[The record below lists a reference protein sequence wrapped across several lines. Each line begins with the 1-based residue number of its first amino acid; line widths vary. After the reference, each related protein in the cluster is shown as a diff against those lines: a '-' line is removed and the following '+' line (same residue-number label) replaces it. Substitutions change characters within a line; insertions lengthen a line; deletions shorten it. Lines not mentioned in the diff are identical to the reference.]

1 MEKVKLSEICNINAG
16 GTPARNKKE
25 YWNDGNIPW
34 CKISDL
40 SDKYIAKVEEYI
52 TEEGLN
58 NSSAKLFKKGTIL
71 YTIFATIGE
80 VAILNIDSATN
91 QAIAGIEIKDNHIE
105 LNYLY
110 YFLKSLKIIMQNK
123 SRGVAQNNINLSILK
138 NTEIWVPEKVVQVKI
153 ANKLDK
159 VQEIIDIR
167 KKQIKQLDEL
177 IKSQF
182 VEMFGD
188 ININDKKWDED
199 ILKNNLSVV
208 GGYAFKSSEFQESG
222 IPILRIG
229 NINTGKFR
237 PKDLMFWKEDETLE
251 NYAIY
256 PNDVLISLTG
266 TVGKEDYG
274 NICIIGN
281 DYPKYYLNQRNA
293 KLNLKET
300 LNKEYISYALRV
312 PDIKRRLT
320 GISRGVRQANIS
332 NKDIENLKIPI
343 PPIDLQNK
351 FADFVKQIDKQKFEI
366 QKSLEETQ
374 KLQDSLMYKYFGG

>member
-1 MEKVKLSEICNINAG
+1 MEKILNFCEISGSSVKIYEG
-16 GTPARNKKE
+16 KR
-25 YWNDGNIPW
+25 
-34 CKISDL
+34 
-40 SDKYIAKVEEYI
+40 KYIATGDILNNKIISFEEVDYKNKPSRANQNVEIGDVIFAKMQNTKKVIII
-52 TEEGLN
+52 TKENVDNIYSTGFYVIKPKKNVTSEFLFWLFNSKKFNDDKDKNCKGATQKAINNEGLN
-58 NSSAKLFKKGTIL
+58 KIAINTLPTIQ
-71 YTIFATIGE
+71 E
-80 VAILNIDSATN
+80 
-91 QAIAGIEIKDNHIE
+91 Q
-105 LNYLY
+105 
-110 YFLKSLKIIMQNK
+110 LKIV
-123 SRGVAQNNINLSILK
+123 S
-138 NTEIWVPEKVVQVKI
+138 
-153 ANKLDK
+153 KLDK

-167 KKQIKQLDEL
+167 EKQIEQLDEL

-188 ININDKKWDED
+188 ININDKKWSED
-199 ILKNNLSVV
+199 ILKNNLSVI

-237 PKDLMFWKEDETLE
+237 TKDLMFWKEDETLE
-251 NYAIY
+251 SYAIY

-293 KLNLKET
+293 KLNISET
-300 LNKEYISYALRV
+300 LNKEYISYALRI
-312 PDIKRRLT
+312 PEIKRRLT

-332 NKDIENLKIPI
+332 NRDIENLKIPI
-343 PPIDLQNK
+343 PPIELQNK
-351 FADFVKQIDKQKFEI
+351 FAEFVKQIDKQKFEI

-374 KLQDSLMYKYFGG
+374 KLQDSLMNKYFG

>member
-1 MEKVKLSEICNINAG
+1 MEKVKLSKICNINAG

-40 SDKYIAKVEEYI
+40 SDKYITKVEEYI

-110 YFLKSLKIIMQNK
+110 YFLKSLKNIMQNK
-123 SRGVAQNNINLSILK
+123 SRGVAQNNINLSILR
-138 NTEIWVPEKVVQVKI
+138 NTEIWVPAKIVQVKI

-167 KKQIKQLDEL
+167 KKQIKQLDDL

-182 VEMFGD
+182 VEMFGK
-188 ININDKKWDED
+188 IEKQK
-199 ILKNNLSVV
+199 
-208 GGYAFKSSEFQESG
+208 
-222 IPILRIG
+222 
-229 NINTGKFR
+229 
-237 PKDLMFWKEDETLE
+237 
-251 NYAIY
+251 
-256 PNDVLISLTG
+256 VL
-266 TVGKEDYG
+266 
-274 NICIIGN
+274 
-281 DYPKYYLNQRNA
+281 
-293 KLNLKET
+293 
-300 LNKEYISYALRV
+300 KEYIISLDAGKSLVGEEECINKVLKTGSVSY
-312 PDIKRRLT
+312 DYFNEKEIKNLPINYMPRNEHKVNV
-320 GISRGVRQANIS
+320 GDVIISRMNTAELVGAVGYVWNIDDNIYIPDRLWKANLKDNVNPIFMWQLLIQDDVKEKIKKICSGTSGSMKNIS
-332 NKDIENLKIPI
+332 KEKFLKLKVKDV
-343 PPIDLQNK
+343 PIDLQNK
-351 FADFVKQIDKQKFEI
+351 FAEFVKQIDKQKFKIQKILEEI
-366 QKSLEETQ
+366 QK
-374 KLQDSLMYKYFGG
+374 LQESLMYKYFG